1 MSKKCQKRNS
11 TKVFHDAVIM
21 IVIYQCFLL
30 LDQFQDMMN
39 KHLTYFEEKFK
50 AELEKREEILN
61 EKIKSLEDEVM
72 RGKSRLS
79 FIDLPCVSS
88 IK

>member
-1 MSKKCQKRNS
+1 MSLI
-11 TKVFHDAVIM
+11 F
-21 IVIYQCFLL
+21 QCFLL
-30 LDQFQDMMN
+30 LDQFQDMMS
-39 KHLTYFEEKFK
+39 KHLVYFEDKFK

-61 EKIKSLEDEVM
+61 EKIKSLEEEVM

-79 FIDLPCVSS
+79 FIDLPCISS

>member
-1 MSKKCQKRNS
+1 MSEEKFNKGISWCS
-11 TKVFHDAVIM
+11 DYDCDSL
-21 IVIYQCFLL
+21 YQCFLL

-79 FIDLPCVSS
+79 FIDLPCISS